1 MEDLVLQRGATPR
14 IVRERYI
21 IAVILVHEPERV
33 IKALSHLS
41 SEIWGHPKVWHILA
55 ALMHVAQKQ
64 SLVRQVLEKHSKIE
78 HTTPVYAQQ
87 RFYDLAWD
95 WPSWCLL
102 PQAWPSSACPAAAC
116 REISPAQVTAWLF
129 QKLVG
134 LPC

>member
-1 MEDLVLQRGATPR
+1 MEDLVLQRGATRR
-14 IVRERYI
+14 IVRERYLN
-21 IAVILVHEPERV
+21 AVILVHEPERV

-116 REISPAQVTAWLF
+116 REISPAQVTA
-129 QKLVG
+129 
-134 LPC
+134 